1 VAPGV
6 PRPRPDA
13 SSKRSIKRTTPAAGS
28 AEKPSDSPPA
38 TKPAEQS
45 EPLAAPRVLPNLWL
59 ASILEQPALP
69 YEWFIWLVYGKIA
82 EHLGN
87 SDKARF
93 GQAECWLVS
102 INGIQEPG
110 HEDFKGVFLV
120 EKHCLGFLSG
130 GHAARFEAGATLLG
144 PSKGLLRA
152 TDVRLVAAG
161 MDRGKRC
168 VFIVSEGYRAK
179 FGVPEQAVGEVL
191 KGLKDKGV
199 VVMSAREALASM
211 EPVDVVWTVPVEQV
225 NPAEPQALEST
236 SPAAQA
242 PLAETHH
249 GDGDFASQA
258 A

>member
-1 VAPGV
+1 M
-6 PRPRPDA
+6 
-13 SSKRSIKRTTPAAGS
+13 TPAGGS

-38 TKPAEQS
+38 TKPVEQA
-45 EPLAAPRVLPNLWL
+45 EPLAAPRTLPNLWL

-82 EHLGN
+82 EHVGN

-93 GQAECWLVS
+93 GNAECWLVS
-102 INGIQEPG
+102 FNGIQEPAQP
-110 HEDFKGVFLV
+110 DFKGVFLV

-130 GHAARFEAGATLLG
+130 GHAARFEDDATLLG
-144 PSKGLLRA
+144 PSKGLLKA

-161 MDRGKRC
+161 MDRDKRC

-179 FGVPEQAVGEVL
+179 FGVPEQAVGDVL
-191 KGLKDKGV
+191 EGLKDKGAI
-199 VVMSAREALASM
+199 VMSVREAFASTQPI
-211 EPVDVVWTVPVEQV
+211 EVVWTVPVEQA
-225 NPAEPQALEST
+225 NPAEPQAFEST

-249 GDGDFASQA
+249 GDEDFASQA